1 MKKIVLFI
9 MAFMLSVATVDGE
22 EVKTAIE
29 KKPTRE
35 EYAKP
40 VEASVGRG
48 NYDSKKYTIC
58 LTEIS
63 TRRSDCSYIIIG
75 LFPNS
80 EAAVY
85 AAHASQED
93 SVGLTSCCGFDVV
106 ELYEVDLIC
115 NVFSGIL
122 TMVIFPER
130 QYRLVRA
137 NYPYWMFI
145 KLKDGRVLLLDTN
158 EGEEIED
165 VKSSEVNR

>member
-1 MKKIVLFI
+1 
-9 MAFMLSVATVDGE
+9 MLSVATVYGE

-40 VEASVGRG
+40 VEASVGRD
-48 NYDSKKYTIC
+48 NYDSKNYTIC

-63 TRRSDCSYIIIG
+63 TRWTDCSYIIIG
-75 LFPNS
+75 LFTNS
-80 EAAVY
+80 EAAAY

-93 SVGLTSCCGFDVV
+93 SIGITSCCGFDVV
-106 ELYEVDLIC
+106 ELYEDGLIC

-122 TMVIFPER
+122 TMLIFPER
-130 QYRLVRA
+130 QRRLVRA

-158 EGEEIED
+158 EGEETND
-165 VKSSEVNR
+165 FKSSEGSR

>member
-1 MKKIVLFI
+1 MKKITLFI
-9 MAFMLSVATVDGE
+9 MAFMLSVATVYGE

-48 NYDSKKYTIC
+48 NYDSKNYTIC

-63 TRRSDCSYIIIG
+63 TRWTDCSYIIIG
-75 LFPNS
+75 LFTNS
-80 EAAVY
+80 EAAAY

-106 ELYEVDLIC
+106 ELYEYGLVCDA
-115 NVFSGIL
+115 FSGL
-122 TMVIFPER
+122 FAMLIFPER
-130 QYRLVRA
+130 QWRLVRA
-137 NYPYWMFI
+137 NYPYWIFI

-158 EGEEIED
+158 EGEEIEG
-165 VKSSEVNR
+165 VKSNEGSR